1 MKSKKIIIATVSTI
15 VAIAIL
21 WFCFGGKSKSANYV
35 IETAQAV
42 RGDVSEAVTATGTIE
57 PVTQV
62 EVGTQVSG
70 IIDKLYADYN
80 SIVTKGQLI
89 AEMDKVTLQSELTS
103 QQATYDGAK
112 AEYEYQEKNF
122 FRNKALHEKQLISDT
137 EYEESKYNY
146 YFAYRRRSHQ
156 SGGRRGTNRSCRIR
170 NADPLYH
177 CCRPDPNAGYSRCR

>member
-103 QQATYDGAK
+103 QRPRTTEQKPNMNIKKKTFSETRPCTRNNSSATPNTKSRNTTTQKLK
-112 AEYEYQEKNF
+112 APS
-122 FRNKALHEKQLISDT
+122 KAARQIWLRLNEI
-137 EYEESKYNY
+137 
-146 YFAYRRRSHQ
+146 
-156 SGGRRGTNRSCRIR
+156 
-170 NADPLYH
+170 
-177 CCRPDPNAGYSRCR
+177 

>member
-80 SIVTKGQLI
+80 RTTEQKPNMNIKKKTFSETRPCTRNNSSATPNTKSRNTTTQKL
-89 AEMDKVTLQSELTS
+89 
-103 QQATYDGAK
+103 K
-112 AEYEYQEKNF
+112 APS
-122 FRNKALHEKQLISDT
+122 KAARQIWLRLNEI
-137 EYEESKYNY
+137 
-146 YFAYRRRSHQ
+146 
-156 SGGRRGTNRSCRIR
+156 
-170 NADPLYH
+170 
-177 CCRPDPNAGYSRCR
+177 

>member
-21 WFCFGGKSKSANYV
+21 WFCFGGKSKSANYI

-112 AEYEYQEKNF
+112 AEYEYQETRPCT
-122 FRNKALHEKQLISDT
+122 RNNSSATPNTKSRNTTTQKLKVPSKAARQIWLRLNEI
-137 EYEESKYNY
+137 
-146 YFAYRRRSHQ
+146 
-156 SGGRRGTNRSCRIR
+156 
-170 NADPLYH
+170 
-177 CCRPDPNAGYSRCR
+177 

>member
-62 EVGTQVSG
+62 DVSM
-70 IIDKLYADYN
+70 IWWFMPPIP
-80 SIVTKGQLI
+80 ILI
-89 AEMDKVTLQSELTS
+89 M
-103 QQATYDGAK
+103 
-112 AEYEYQEKNF
+112 
-122 FRNKALHEKQLISDT
+122 
-137 EYEESKYNY
+137 
-146 YFAYRRRSHQ
+146 
-156 SGGRRGTNRSCRIR
+156 
-170 NADPLYH
+170 P
-177 CCRPDPNAGYSRCR
+177 

>member
-21 WFCFGGKSKSANYV
+21 WFCFGGKSKSANYI

-112 AEYEYQEKNF
+112 AEYEYQ
-122 FRNKALHEKQLISDT
+122 
-137 EYEESKYNY
+137 
-146 YFAYRRRSHQ
+146 
-156 SGGRRGTNRSCRIR
+156 
-170 NADPLYH
+170 
-177 CCRPDPNAGYSRCR
+177 

>member
-1 MKSKKIIIATVSTI
+1 MKSKKIIIVTVSTV

-80 SIVTKGQLI
+80 SIVTKGQLF
-89 AEMDKVTLQSELTS
+89 Q
-103 QQATYDGAK
+103 
-112 AEYEYQEKNF
+112 
-122 FRNKALHEKQLISDT
+122 KQGPARET
-137 EYEESKYNY
+137 T
-146 YFAYRRRSHQ
+146 HQ
-156 SGGRRGTNRSCRIR
+156 RHRIR
-170 NADPLYH
+170 RVEIQL
-177 CCRPDPNAGYSRCR
+177 RKS

>member
-21 WFCFGGKSKSANYV
+21 WFCFGGKSKSANYI

-103 QQATYDGAK
+103 QQATYD
-112 AEYEYQEKNF
+112 
-122 FRNKALHEKQLISDT
+122 LSLI
-137 EYEESKYNY
+137 
-146 YFAYRRRSHQ
+146 H
-156 SGGRRGTNRSCRIR
+156 I
-170 NADPLYH
+170 
-177 CCRPDPNAGYSRCR
+177 

>member
-1 MKSKKIIIATVSTI
+1 MKSKKIIIAPVSTI

-21 WFCFGGKSKSANYV
+21 WFCFGVKSKSANYV

-89 AEMDKVTLQSELTS
+89 AEANSPPSRPRTTEQKPNMNIKKKTFSETRPCTRNNS
-103 QQATYDGAK
+103 SATPNTKSRNTTTQKLK
-112 AEYEYQEKNF
+112 APS
-122 FRNKALHEKQLISDT
+122 KAARQIWLRLNEI
-137 EYEESKYNY
+137 
-146 YFAYRRRSHQ
+146 
-156 SGGRRGTNRSCRIR
+156 
-170 NADPLYH
+170 
-177 CCRPDPNAGYSRCR
+177 